1 GRRSP
6 VGRGDPRGQG
16 QRGPR
21 RDRPRRVPGQR
32 ARRGRADDHGSRT
45 AARDPLERWQGSVPR
60 RRRREMTPRDPA
72 AEAAGLALLEA
83 LQAQRVGFLD
93 ADGDTIRR
101 YAEDIEARVRDL
113 FQDRAIPLFSPE
125 LLAGLRTALEEHARL
140 VATASARVDRGLRAM
155 GLETTAIPGRRSI
168 FAG

>member
-1 GRRSP
+1 
-6 VGRGDPRGQG
+6 
-16 QRGPR
+16 
-21 RDRPRRVPGQR
+21 
-32 ARRGRADDHGSRT
+32 
-45 AARDPLERWQGSVPR
+45 
-60 RRRREMTPRDPA
+60 MTPRDPA

-113 FQDRAIPLFSPE
+113 FQDRAIPRLSPE

-168 FAG
+168 FAGQAGSAPARGSRRVTA